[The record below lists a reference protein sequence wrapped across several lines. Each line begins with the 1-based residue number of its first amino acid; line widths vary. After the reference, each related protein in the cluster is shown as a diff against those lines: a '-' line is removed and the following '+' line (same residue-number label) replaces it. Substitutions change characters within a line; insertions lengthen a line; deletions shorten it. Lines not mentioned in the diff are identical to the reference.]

1 MKRTSTLLAFSLL
14 ALAARAHAEPRK
26 VDGFRAIE
34 IAGLMEVDVA
44 IGATTSVDV
53 QGNDATLVKL
63 VSTTVK
69 NGTLVIDTPKD
80 FQKLLKGK
88 KRDLDLKVVVTM
100 PKLDALAI
108 TGIGA
113 IEVEGLAQKSLDVSI
128 PGTGSVELA
137 GKAERFKLSVPGTGA
152 IKAKNLI
159 ASEVALSVPGTV
171 QAVVH
176 ASKSFDVDVQGT
188 AAVKVFGKP
197 ASVKRNVNGTAAIDV
212 Q

>member
-34 IAGLMEVDVA
+34 IAGMMEVDVH

-53 QGNDATLVKL
+53 QGNDASIVSL

-80 FQKLLKGK
+80 FHKKLKGK
-88 KRDLDLKVVVTM
+88 KDLDLKVVVTM
-100 PKLDALAI
+100 PKLDTLTI
-108 TGIGA
+108 TGTGA
-113 IEVEGLAQKSLDVSI
+113 FEASGLAQKSLDISI
-128 PGTGSVELA
+128 PGTGSVELD
-137 GKAERFKLSVPGTGA
+137 GKTERLKLSVPGTGA
-152 IKAKNLI
+152 IKAKDLI
-159 ASEVALSVPGTV
+159 ANDVALSVPGTV

-176 ASKSFDVDVQGT
+176 ANKSFDVDVMGT
-188 AAVKVFGKP
+188 AAIKVHGKP
-197 ASVKRNVNGTAAIDV
+197 ATVKRNIRGTAAIDI
-212 Q
+212 